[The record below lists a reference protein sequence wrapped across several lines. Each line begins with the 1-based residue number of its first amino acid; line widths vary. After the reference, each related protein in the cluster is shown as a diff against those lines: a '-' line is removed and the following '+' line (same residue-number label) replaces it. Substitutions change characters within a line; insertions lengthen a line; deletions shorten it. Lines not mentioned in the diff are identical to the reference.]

1 MLSIISSY
9 AVANGRRVSEYFR
22 RGIIGGDKSQRP
34 HSIITIN
41 GAHKLFNYRYSES
54 LNFLKDLIENVSS
67 NYSAFIMEM
76 SSLDNI
82 LLNANSTDAVDYVL
96 ATRAI
101 FSMMTY
107 RENVIHCVL
116 RKKSPSLKY
125 LRDGDFFLNIASVK
139 NLVFNHQLAD
149 NRSYGKYP
157 YDEHVRYAF
166 LP

>member
-1 MLSIISSY
+1 MTFDLSGIQDTELLNIQLYQVLSIISSY

-82 LLNANSTDAVDYVL
+82 LLN
-96 ATRAI
+96 
-101 FSMMTY
+101 
-107 RENVIHCVL
+107 
-116 RKKSPSLKY
+116 
-125 LRDGDFFLNIASVK
+125 VK